1 MAGTLFGLGLMPQF
15 DASGNLAR
23 GALLYLY
30 SENTSTPVTAYS
42 DFALSSALTWPIV
55 ADGAGRLP
63 AFWLADGSYR
73 ARLTTSAGIEIFD
86 EQSITAIGSGSG
98 GSTSSSQDSTTLF
111 QTGYFL
117 FDPVQTSLSGFV
129 RANALTIGS
138 GSSGATERANSDTQS
153 LFEYLWANFSDSD
166 CPVSTGRGA
175 TATADFNANK
185 TIGLPDFRDCV
196 VIGRSGMGNTSS
208 GLISDT
214 LFASVGA
221 TTRTIA
227 QANLPNVN
235 FYNSSGTLLGP
246 SHTHT
251 AGTFAVGTTITNGS
265 GVGVSLQAQNDAAR
279 TGSGAYIQ
287 SASSATLSLASGA
300 VSGTSASSGTGAVT
314 GTVSSGGSGTAL
326 SIIPKGR
333 VGNWFIKL

>member
-23 GALLYLY
+23 GCLLYIY
-30 SENTSTPVTAYS
+30 AENTSTPSVTYA
-42 DFALSSALTWPIV
+42 DFALTQRQTWPIE
-55 ADGAGRLP
+55 ANSAGRLP
-63 AFWLADGSYR
+63 QFWMADGNYR
-73 ARLTTSAGIEIFD
+73 ARLTTSAGVEIFD
-86 EQSITAIGSGSG
+86 EQSITALGESSGSG
-98 GSTSSSQDSTTLF
+98 GSSSSQDSTTLF

-138 GSSGATERANSDTQS
+138 GASGATERANADTQA
-153 LFEYLWANFSDSD
+153 LFEYLWTNFSDSD

-175 TATADFNANK
+175 SGSADFNANK

-196 VIGRSGMGNTSS
+196 VIGRSGMGNTST

-235 FYNSSGTLLGP
+235 LSSASLSATPNVTSSFTRNFSAVDSTGGISAGADHYLSSESHSASTLSVSISGTVPL
-246 SHTHT
+246 
-251 AGTFAVGTTITNGS
+251 
-265 GVGVSLQAQNDAAR
+265 
-279 TGSGAYIQ
+279 
-287 SASSATLSLASGA
+287 
-300 VSGTSASSGTGAVT
+300 
-314 GTVSSGGSGTAL
+314 GGSGTAL
-326 SIIPKGR
+326 STIPKGR